1 MIEEKIN
8 REPSAD
14 IESGNVDWFVFGSA
28 ALILFSVIILLA
40 SYPERSSIFINELY
54 LFVTSRVGVVY
65 ILAGTL
71 VLVFLLWLSLSKYGA
86 VVFGDVSEPEYSEL
100 SWISMLF
107 CAGIGASLLYWSAT
121 EWVFYYTSPPFGLTS
136 RSDDALAWSLAY
148 GIFHWGPVGWAF
160 YCLPAISLRMFI
172 SHK

>member
-8 REPSAD
+8 REPSVD

-40 SYPERSSIFINELY
+40 SYPERSSVLINELY

-71 VLVFLLWLSLSKYGA
+71 VLGFLLWLSLSKYGSVA
-86 VVFGDVSEPEYSEL
+86 VS
-100 SWISMLF
+100 
-107 CAGIGASLLYWSAT
+107 
-121 EWVFYYTSPPFGLTS
+121 YTHLT
-136 RSDDALAWSLAY
+136 
-148 GIFHWGPVGWAF
+148 
-160 YCLPAISLRMFI
+160 LPTKRIV
-172 SHK
+172 

>member
-1 MIEEKIN
+1 M
-8 REPSAD
+8 
-14 IESGNVDWFVFGSA
+14 
-28 ALILFSVIILLA
+28 
-40 SYPERSSIFINELY
+40 
-54 LFVTSRVGVVY
+54 TSRVGVVY

-71 VLVFLLWLSLSKYGA
+71 VLGFLLWLSLSKYGT
-86 VVFGDVSEPEYSEL
+86 VVFGDVSEPEYSEF

-136 RSDDALAWSLAY
+136 RSDDALFWSLGY

-160 YCLPAISLRMFI
+160 YCYQRFPWDVHFT
-172 SHK
+172 

>member
-8 REPSAD
+8 RELSVD

-40 SYPERSSIFINELY
+40 SYPERSSVFINELY

-71 VLVFLLWLSLSKYGA
+71 VLGFFWLSLSKYGT
-86 VVFGDVSEPEYSEL
+86 VVFGDVSEPEYSEF

-136 RSDDALAWSLAY
+136 RSDDALFWSIGY
-148 GIFHWGPVGWAF
+148 GIFIGGQWVGH
-160 YCLPAISLRMFI
+160 FI
-172 SHK
+172 AYQRFPWDVHFT